1 MISDSDIKKQ
11 LTSFTDAEKQTFK
24 FAEKELESILNSNQ
38 LSEDVVHRL
47 TNVITQL
54 NGLKES
60 YFWRLLRAAKQNHM
74 ID

>member
-1 MISDSDIKKQ
+1 MMSDSDIKKQ
-11 LTSFTDAEKQTFK
+11 LTSLTDSEKQTFK
-24 FAEKELESILNSNQ
+24 FVEKELEYIQKTNQ
-38 LSEDVVHRL
+38 LSEDVVQRL
-47 TNVITQL
+47 TNIITQL